1 MKHPT
6 PFISIPIALII
17 GLLQTYLAA
26 VCWSYIEMYSP
37 LVHWLYGM
45 GLRTAGIHAVAH
57 PVDLL
62 TSVLISI
69 PAALVLARL
78 RPERTWLYLLLAV
91 IPSFVWL
98 NWNLVVNPSLV
109 QFPGEMAWGWL
120 QELATLPAAAWLIKA
135 VGRPGAKGES
145 GRLAGMPRAKLG

>member
-1 MKHPT
+1 
-6 PFISIPIALII
+6 
-17 GLLQTYLAA
+17 
-26 VCWSYIEMYSP
+26 MYSP

-62 TSVLISI
+62 MSVLISI
-69 PAALVLARL
+69 PAALVLTRL
-78 RPERTWLYLLLAV
+78 RPKKTWIYLLFSV
-91 IPSFVWL
+91 IPSFAWL

-120 QELATLPAAAWLIKA
+120 QELAALPVAAWLIKS
-135 VGRPGAKGES
+135 VGGPGAKGGS
-145 GRLAGMPRAKLG
+145 KKWAGMPRAKLG